1 MNLNYRL
8 AEFFVNKEL
17 FNSSDAAN
25 YINQATTLKTS
36 LYKYLTDSKT
46 LDEEKVYRAV
56 AEYFG
61 LNFYSTSV
69 FSIDENLIKNIPLI
83 YIKENRLIPVFKDEE
98 TKNVLVVID
107 DPYRLIDLQTITYF
121 IKDPIEVRLATPTYV
136 TSLLN
141 YIDNKTRR
149 ADAMNAIENEIK
161 PNKEESFDA
170 SLLVNA
176 PTVKLTDSILRE
188 ATAMQASDIH
198 IEPFADFVRVRFRVD
213 GALYTNSKLPVES
226 YPAVLARIKIMAE
239 LDISERRIPQ
249 DGKISLEIDGK
260 KYDYRVSTLPTI
272 YGEKIVIRI
281 FDTSDDHS
289 NIEQLGLNPEQEKK
303 VKRMISYPHGILL
316 LTGPTGSGKTTTLY
330 SFLKHL
336 NNDEVNITTIE
347 DPVENNLDGVNQIQV
362 NPKVNLTFA
371 ASLRSILRQD
381 PNVIMIGEIRDEETA
396 EIAVKAAI
404 TGHLVLSTLHTNNAH
419 GTISRLIDMG
429 IPRYLVADALIGA
442 ISQRLVRKLCPYCK
456 KEHITTESE
465 MADLGLTKP
474 GKIYEPCGCQRC
486 NGTGYH
492 GRTAVFEI
500 LNLNS
505 NIKKSIEDP
514 NFSMDN
520 IFRTCI
526 ENGMIP
532 LQEAAKQL
540 VMEGKTSY
548 SEFIAL
554 LDNESAEYKL

>member
-69 FSIDENLIKNIPLI
+69 FSLDENLIKNIPLI

-149 ADAMNAIENEIK
+149 ADAMNAIENENK

-474 GKIYEPCGCQRC
+474 EKIYEPCGCQRC

-532 LQEAAKQL
+532 
-540 VMEGKTSY
+540 
-548 SEFIAL
+548 
-554 LDNESAEYKL
+554 

>member
-25 YINQATTLKTS
+25 YINQAITLKTS

-474 GKIYEPCGCQRC
+474 EKIYEPCGCQRC

>member
-226 YPAVLARIKIMAE
+226 YPDVLARIKIMAE

-474 GKIYEPCGCQRC
+474 EKIYEPCGCQRC

-540 VMEGKTSY
+540 VMEGKASY

>member
-474 GKIYEPCGCQRC
+474 EKIYEPCGCQRC

-532 LQEAAKQL
+532 LQEASKQL

>member
-25 YINQATTLKTS
+25 YINQANTLKTS

-188 ATAMQASDIH
+188 ATAIQASDIH

-347 DPVENNLDGVNQIQV
+347 L
-362 NPKVNLTFA
+362 
-371 ASLRSILRQD
+371 SLI
-381 PNVIMIGEIRDEETA
+381 
-396 EIAVKAAI
+396 
-404 TGHLVLSTLHTNNAH
+404 H
-419 GTISRLIDMG
+419 ISEPTRH
-429 IPRYLVADALIGA
+429 A
-442 ISQRLVRKLCPYCK
+442 
-456 KEHITTESE
+456 
-465 MADLGLTKP
+465 
-474 GKIYEPCGCQRC
+474 KI
-486 NGTGYH
+486 
-492 GRTAVFEI
+492 
-500 LNLNS
+500 
-505 NIKKSIEDP
+505 
-514 NFSMDN
+514 
-520 IFRTCI
+520 
-526 ENGMIP
+526 
-532 LQEAAKQL
+532 
-540 VMEGKTSY
+540 
-548 SEFIAL
+548 
-554 LDNESAEYKL
+554 